1 MLSRDLDSRLSA
13 REEAATREW
22 LHSGLAVHAMRDHPL
37 HTQPLMGGMWGAR
50 LGAGETRAMWGRWIS
65 HLWET
70 TWYYILQD
78 TTSFSRR

>member
-22 LHSGLAVHAMRDHPL
+22 LYSGLAVHAMRDHPL

-50 LGAGETRAMWGRWIS
+50 LGAGEARA
-65 HLWET
+65 LWET

-78 TTSFSRR
+78 TSAFAQR

>member
-22 LHSGLAVHAMRDHPL
+22 LRSGLAVHAMRDHPL

-50 LGAGETRAMWGRWIS
+50 LGAGEARAMWGGIS
-65 HLWET
+65 HLWQT
-70 TWYYILQD
+70 TWAAMLQD
-78 TTSFSRR
+78 NNTFSHR